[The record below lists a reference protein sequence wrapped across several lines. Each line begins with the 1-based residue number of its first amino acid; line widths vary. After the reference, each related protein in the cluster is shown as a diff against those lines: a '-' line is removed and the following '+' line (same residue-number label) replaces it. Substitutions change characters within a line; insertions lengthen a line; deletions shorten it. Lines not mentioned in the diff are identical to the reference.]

1 MKAGISVQKLI
12 DTIEREQEE
21 KIDYLVR
28 PGAINTVVDD
38 RGVPKLA
45 IKGYGDF
52 RITTHALMQLGEFTS
67 IPFHYLSRLNSEAP
81 DLLAYNLNYWF
92 EHNKRTRMIR
102 TIGGKVRAILSPRYR
117 RLDNYN
123 FAKVVLPG
131 LERLGAEI
139 ASCGLSETHAY
150 IKAVFPNRQV
160 EMDPVTFEPALVV
173 SNSEVGEGA
182 VEVQMAIHTR
192 PCSNMVV
199 WARVALERYSYEH
212 RLRRR
217 HLGPD
222 LRLDSDE
229 HVRQLPSDSV
239 PDAGEQ
245 VFWELFQERVERG
258 MDPESFNTF
267 VNTLRESRAFRI
279 SSREQAERVVEALRR
294 RKSFTQDE
302 AKGIRHYLFEDG
314 DLSRFGL
321 SNAIT
326 RFSQDVE
333 SYDRASFFERV
344 GGEIIAMT
352 DSQWRSLN

>member
-28 PGAINTVVDD
+28 TSAISAVVND
-38 RGVPKLA
+38 RGCPRLLLD
-45 IKGYGDF
+45 GHGDF
-52 RITTHALMQLGEFTS
+52 GITPHAHMQLAAYTK
-67 IPFHYLSRLNSEAP
+67 IPLNYLGRMSEEAP
-81 DLLAYNLNYWF
+81 DLFAENLNYWLQRD
-92 EHNKRTRMIR
+92 KRSRMIR
-102 TIGGKVRAILSPRYR
+102 TIGDKVRAILSPRYR
-117 RLDNYN
+117 RLDNYH
-123 FAKVVLPG
+123 FARVVFPG

-139 ASCGLSETHAY
+139 PSCGLSETHAY

-199 WARVALERYSYEH
+199 WARVALERYSFEH

-279 SSREQAERVVEALRR
+279 SSRQQAERVVEALRR

-302 AKGIRHYLFEDG
+302 AKGILHYLFEDR

-352 DSQWRSLN
+352 NRQWRSLN